1 MSRALII
8 NCNYS
13 KLPQYQLFGCIND
26 GINIINRLKK
36 IDPLI
41 QITHMRDDLDF
52 NDPLFPDKLNIIR
65 ELNTLITCSERKLY
79 FYYSGHGTSIYD
91 INNDEIDILKTKFGA
106 HIAKLNGSGK
116 DSCMV
121 CYSDKKLELLID
133 DDFFNILKNL
143 QSNKTLFA
151 FADSCNSGTLFDLCY
166 INVGNYTT
174 SFNNSN
180 DVKSLLKQVNKCTIT
195 SSNYPSRINKIKGNI
210 ILISGTRDSKYSYEV
225 TLDNQPCGLF
235 TYHLCKL
242 IDHGINNISLKT
254 LYLLLIASI
263 NNNQQ
268 IPVLTTSMN
277 LNLTKFLVNVF
288 NYSNKPINTN
298 KPINSKVQPKITS
311 KNLNKN
317 TKVNNRIS
325 NSPDFGYNLPR
336 NRRR

>member
-52 NDPLFPDKLNIIR
+52 NNPLFPDKLNIIR

-121 CYSDKKLELLID
+121 CYSDNKLELLID

-166 INVGNYTT
+166 INVGNYTS
-174 SFNNSN
+174 SFKNSS
-180 DVKSLLKQVNKCTIT
+180 DIKSLLKQLNKCTIT
-195 SSNYPSRINKIKGNI
+195 SSNYPSKLNKIKGTI
-210 ILISGTRDSKYSYEV
+210 ILFSGTRDPKYSFEV
-225 TLDNQPCGLF
+225 TLDNQACGLF
-235 TYHLCKL
+235 TYNLCKI
-242 IDHGINNISLKT
+242 IDNGINNMSLKT

-268 IPVLTTSMN
+268 IPVLTTS
-277 LNLTKFLVNVF
+277 LNLDLTRYLVNML
-288 NYSNKPINTN
+288 NYRNKPSNLKKI
-298 KPINSKVQPKITS
+298 SKVTN
-311 KNLNKN
+311 KNLNNKSRQIIHN
-317 TKVNNRIS
+317 IPHKIHT
-325 NSPDFGYNLPR
+325 PELGHNLPR
-336 NRRR
+336 NRKH